1 MPNITGHTELVGL
14 MAYPIRHTQSPT
26 THNLAY
32 DKNGDDVIQLAFEV
46 DNDSLKDA
54 VQSIRALKMLGSN
67 ISMPNK
73 TVVHKYLDEV
83 DEAAKLCGAINTVV
97 NLRDENGA
105 DAVYIGLKDD
115 TNARH
120 FAGLNFTEKKLQEAV
135 SFVHQHRR
143 KLHIA
148 INTFAHPDGYARWQR
163 AVDMAAQLGADA
175 LILADLAMLEYAA
188 ERYPHIERHVSVQ
201 ASATNEEAINFY
213 HRHFDVARVVLPRVL
228 SIHQVK
234 QLARVTPVPL
244 EVFAFG
250 SLCIMSEGR
259 CYLSS
264 YLTGESPNTV
274 GACSP
279 ARFVRW
285 QQTPQG
291 LESRLN
297 EVLIDRYQDGE
308 NAGYPTLC
316 KGRYLV
322 DGERYHA
329 LEEPTSLNTLELLPE
344 LMAANIAS
352 VKIEGRQRSPAY
364 VSQVA
369 KVWRQAIDRCK
380 ADPQNFVPQS
390 AWMETLGS
398 MSEGTQ
404 TTLGAYHR
412 KWQ

>member
-1 MPNITGHTELVGL
+1 MS
-14 MAYPIRHTQSPT
+14 RPT
-26 THNLAY
+26 
-32 DKNGDDVIQLAFEV
+32 
-46 DNDSLKDA
+46 
-54 VQSIRALKMLGSN
+54 
-67 ISMPNK
+67 P
-73 TVVHKYLDEV
+73 
-83 DEAAKLCGAINTVV
+83 
-97 NLRDENGA
+97 
-105 DAVYIGLKDD
+105 
-115 TNARH
+115 
-120 FAGLNFTEKKLQEAV
+120 
-135 SFVHQHRR
+135 
-143 KLHIA
+143 
-148 INTFAHPDGYARWQR
+148 W
-163 AVDMAAQLGADA
+163 
-175 LILADLAMLEYAA
+175 
-188 ERYPHIERHVSVQ
+188 
-201 ASATNEEAINFY
+201 
-213 HRHFDVARVVLPRVL
+213 ARVL
-228 SIHQVK
+228 
-234 QLARVTPVPL
+234 
-244 EVFAFG
+244 
-250 SLCIMSEGR
+250 
-259 CYLSS
+259 
-264 YLTGESPNTV
+264 
-274 GACSP
+274 
-279 ARFVRW
+279 RFVRW

-322 DGERYHA
+322 NGERYHA

-369 KVWRQAIDRCK
+369 KVWRQDRCK

>member
-1 MPNITGHTELVGL
+1 MELLCPAG
-14 MAYPIRHTQSPT
+14 
-26 THNLAY
+26 NLP
-32 DKNGDDVIQLAFEV
+32 
-46 DNDSLKDA
+46 
-54 VQSIRALKMLGSN
+54 ALK
-67 ISMPNK
+67 
-73 TVVHKYLDEV
+73 
-83 DEAAKLCGAINTVV
+83 AAI
-97 NLRDENGA
+97 DNGA

-120 FAGLNFTEKKLQEAV
+120 FAGLNFTEKKLQEAANY
-135 SFVHQHRR
+135 VHRHRR

-148 INTFAHPDGYARWQR
+148 INTFAHPDGYQRWER

-175 LILADLAMLEYAA
+175 LILADIAMLDYAA
-188 ERYPHIERHVSVQ
+188 TRYPHVERHVSVQ
-201 ASATNEEAINFY
+201 ASATNDEAIRFY
-213 HRHFDVARVVLPRVL
+213 QRNFDVARVVLPRVL
-228 SIHQVK
+228 SMHQVR
-234 QLARVTPVPL
+234 QLSRSSVVPL

-250 SLCIMSEGR
+250 SLCIMAEGR

-279 ARFVRW
+279 AKFVRW

-291 LESRLN
+291 MESRLN
-297 EVLIDRYQDGE
+297 DVLIDRYEEGE

-322 DGERYHA
+322 DGSKYHA

-344 LMAANIAS
+344 LFAANIAS

-364 VSQVA
+364 VSQVTR
-369 KVWRQAIDRCK
+369 VWRAAIDRCK
-380 ADPQNFVPQS
+380 ADPQGFTTD
-390 AWMETLGS
+390 AEWMHQLGS

>member
-1 MPNITGHTELVGL
+1 MELLCPAG
-14 MAYPIRHTQSPT
+14 
-26 THNLAY
+26 NLP
-32 DKNGDDVIQLAFEV
+32 
-46 DNDSLKDA
+46 
-54 VQSIRALKMLGSN
+54 ALK
-67 ISMPNK
+67 
-73 TVVHKYLDEV
+73 
-83 DEAAKLCGAINTVV
+83 AAI
-97 NLRDENGA
+97 ENGA

-175 LILADLAMLEYAA
+175 LILADIAMLEYAA

-201 ASATNEEAINFY
+201 ASATNEEAIRFY
-213 HRHFDVARVVLPRVL
+213 HRNFDVARVVLPRVL

-234 QLARVTPVPL
+234 QLARATPVPL

-250 SLCIMSEGR
+250 SLCIMAEGR

-316 KGRYLV
+316 KGRY
-322 DGERYHA
+322 R
-329 LEEPTSLNTLELLPE
+329 
-344 LMAANIAS
+344 LMASAITRWRSPPAS
-352 VKIEGRQRSPAY
+352 TPGTVAGIDGRQYRLGENRRPSAQPGLRDP
-364 VSQVA
+364 VA
-369 KVWRQAIDRCK
+369 KVWRRAIDRCK

-390 AWMETLGS
+390 ARMETPGA

>member
-1 MPNITGHTELVGL
+1 MCLHCLLADPITFYACSTFYCSSESSRDHSRVRPVMDGGACYICQRAEGYLT
-14 MAYPIRHTQSPT
+14 
-26 THNLAY
+26 LA
-32 DKNGDDVIQLAFEV
+32 DGN
-46 DNDSLKDA
+46 
-54 VQSIRALKMLGSN
+54 RW
-67 ISMPNK
+67 
-73 TVVHKYLDEV
+73 VHKQCALSVRGCLYN
-83 DEAAKLCGAINTVV
+83 AV
-97 NLRDENGA
+97 NSAWGESAPSPLVR
-105 DAVYIGLKDD
+105 
-115 TNARH
+115 T
-120 FAGLNFTEKKLQEAV
+120 
-135 SFVHQHRR
+135 
-143 KLHIA
+143 
-148 INTFAHPDGYARWQR
+148 
-163 AVDMAAQLGADA
+163 
-175 LILADLAMLEYAA
+175 
-188 ERYPHIERHVSVQ
+188 HV
-201 ASATNEEAINFY
+201 EFL
-213 HRHFDVARVVLPRVL
+213 LPRVL

-234 QLARVTPVPL
+234 QLARVTPIPL

>member
-1 MPNITGHTELVGL
+1 MKKRYLLLFAVFL
-14 MAYPIRHTQSPT
+14 
-26 THNLAY
+26 
-32 DKNGDDVIQLAFEV
+32 LAFGALFTLLSAAPLQQRPRDYLEISV
-46 DNDSLKDA
+46 ITRESDSSIWA
-54 VQSIRALKMLGSN
+54 SIRQGMEQAANDFDVELRLVTLTETNSVSEQRMLLSR
-67 ISMPNK
+67 
-73 TVVHKYLDEV
+73 
-83 DEAAKLCGAINTVV
+83 EAKG
-97 NLRDENGA
+97 
-105 DAVYIGLKDD
+105 
-115 TNARH
+115 
-120 FAGLNFTEKKLQEAV
+120 
-135 SFVHQHRR
+135 
-143 KLHIA
+143 
-148 INTFAHPDGYARWQR
+148 
-163 AVDMAAQLGADA
+163 GADA

>member
-1 MPNITGHTELVGL
+1 MELLCPAG
-14 MAYPIRHTQSPT
+14 
-26 THNLAY
+26 NLP
-32 DKNGDDVIQLAFEV
+32 
-46 DNDSLKDA
+46 
-54 VQSIRALKMLGSN
+54 ALK
-67 ISMPNK
+67 
-73 TVVHKYLDEV
+73 
-83 DEAAKLCGAINTVV
+83 AAI
-97 NLRDENGA
+97 DNGA

-120 FAGLNFTEKKLQEAV
+120 FAGLNFTEKKLQEAANY
-135 SFVHQHRR
+135 VHRHRR

-148 INTFAHPDGYARWQR
+148 INTFAHPDGYQRWER

-175 LILADLAMLEYAA
+175 LILADIAMLDYAA
-188 ERYPHIERHVSVQ
+188 TKYPHVERHVSVQ
-201 ASATNEEAINFY
+201 ASATNDEAIRFY
-213 HRHFDVARVVLPRVL
+213 KNNFDVARVVLPRVL
-228 SIHQVK
+228 SMHQVR
-234 QLARVTPVPL
+234 QLSRTTVVPL

-250 SLCIMSEGR
+250 SLCIMAEGR

-285 QQTPQG
+285 QQTAEG
-291 LESRLN
+291 MESRLN
-297 EVLIDRYQDGE
+297 DVLIDRYDEGE

-322 DGERYHA
+322 DGTKYHA

-344 LMAANIAS
+344 LFAANIAS

-369 KVWRQAIDRCK
+369 RVWRMAIDRCM
-380 ADPQNFVPQS
+380 ADPQNYKTDE
-390 AWMETLGS
+390 AWMNALGA

>member
-1 MPNITGHTELVGL
+1 MELLCPAG
-14 MAYPIRHTQSPT
+14 
-26 THNLAY
+26 NLP
-32 DKNGDDVIQLAFEV
+32 
-46 DNDSLKDA
+46 
-54 VQSIRALKMLGSN
+54 ALKAA
-67 ISMPNK
+67 
-73 TVVHKYLDEV
+73 V
-83 DEAAKLCGAINTVV
+83 D
-97 NLRDENGA
+97 NGA

-135 SFVHQHRR
+135 NYVHRHQR

-148 INTFAHPDGYARWQR
+148 INTFAHPDGFERWQK
-163 AVDMAAQLGADA
+163 AIDMAAHLGADA
-175 LILADLAMLEYAA
+175 LILADIAMLEYAA
-188 ERYPHIERHVSVQ
+188 ERYPQIERHVSVQ
-201 ASATNEEAINFY
+201 ASATNTQAIAFY
-213 HRHFDVARVVLPRVL
+213 QRNFDVARIVLPRVL

-234 QLARVTPVPL
+234 QLAQSSPVPL

-250 SLCIMSEGR
+250 SLCIMAEGR

-291 LESRLN
+291 MESRLN
-297 EVLIDRYQDGE
+297 DVLIDRYAPDE

-316 KGRYLV
+316 KGRYFV
-322 DGERYHA
+322 DKHCYHA
-329 LEEPTSLNTLELLPE
+329 LEEPTSLNTLALLPE
-344 LMAANIAS
+344 LMAMNIAS

-364 VSQVA
+364 VSEVA
-369 KVWRQAIDRCK
+369 RVWRAAIDQCK
-380 ADPQNFVPQS
+380 KDPQGFKTQPRWMS
-390 AWMETLGS
+390 ALGKI
-398 MSEGTQ
+398 SEGTQ

>member
-1 MPNITGHTELVGL
+1 MELLCPAG
-14 MAYPIRHTQSPT
+14 
-26 THNLAY
+26 NLP
-32 DKNGDDVIQLAFEV
+32 
-46 DNDSLKDA
+46 
-54 VQSIRALKMLGSN
+54 ALK
-67 ISMPNK
+67 
-73 TVVHKYLDEV
+73 
-83 DEAAKLCGAINTVV
+83 AAI
-97 NLRDENGA
+97 DNGA

-120 FAGLNFTEKKLQEAV
+120 FAGLNFNDKKLQEAR
-135 SFVHQHRR
+135 SYVHQHKR

-148 INTFAHPDGYARWQR
+148 INTFAHPDGFQRWQR
-163 AVDMAAQLGADA
+163 AVDSAAQAGADI
-175 LILADLAMLEYAA
+175 LILADLATLEYAA

-201 ASATNEEAINFY
+201 ASATNEEAIRFY
-213 HRHFDVARVVLPRVL
+213 QKHFDVARVVLPRVL

-234 QLARVTPVPL
+234 QLARTSPVPL

-250 SLCIMSEGR
+250 SLCIMAEGR

-285 QQTPQG
+285 QQTDKG
-291 LESRLN
+291 MESRLN
-297 EVLIDRYQDGE
+297 NVLIDRYQENE

-322 DGERYHA
+322 DGKRYHA
-329 LEEPTSLNTLELLPE
+329 LEEPTSLNTLSLLPE

-364 VSQVA
+364 VSQVTR
-369 KVWRQAIDRCK
+369 VWREAIDRCK
-380 ADPQNFVPQS
+380 ASPERYAPTPE
-390 AWMETLGS
+390 WMNALGAVA
-398 MSEGTQ
+398 EGTQ

-412 KWQ
+412 EWQ

>member
-1 MPNITGHTELVGL
+1 MELLCPAG
-14 MAYPIRHTQSPT
+14 
-26 THNLAY
+26 NLP
-32 DKNGDDVIQLAFEV
+32 
-46 DNDSLKDA
+46 
-54 VQSIRALKMLGSN
+54 ALK
-67 ISMPNK
+67 
-73 TVVHKYLDEV
+73 
-83 DEAAKLCGAINTVV
+83 AAI
-97 NLRDENGA
+97 DNGA

-120 FAGLNFTEKKLQEAV
+120 FAGLNFNDKKLQEAR
-135 SFVHQHRR
+135 SYVHQHKR

-148 INTFAHPDGYARWQR
+148 INTFAHPDGFQRWQR
-163 AVDMAAQLGADA
+163 AVDSAADAGADV
-175 LILADLAMLEYAA
+175 LILADLATLEYAA

-201 ASATNEEAINFY
+201 ASATNEQAIHFY
-213 HRHFDVARVVLPRVL
+213 QKHFDVARVVLPRVL

-234 QLARVTPVPL
+234 QLARTSPVPL

-250 SLCIMSEGR
+250 SLCIMAEGR

-285 QQTPQG
+285 QQTDKG
-291 LESRLN
+291 MESRLN
-297 EVLIDRYQDGE
+297 NVLIDRYQDHE

-322 DGERYHA
+322 DGKRYHA
-329 LEEPTSLNTLELLPE
+329 LEEPTSLNTLSLLPE

-364 VSQVA
+364 VSQVTR
-369 KVWRQAIDRCK
+369 VWREAIDRCK
-380 ADPQNFVPQS
+380 ASPECYAPNPE
-390 AWMETLGS
+390 WMDALGAVA
-398 MSEGTQ
+398 EGTQ

-412 KWQ
+412 EWQ

>member
-1 MPNITGHTELVGL
+1 MELLCPAG
-14 MAYPIRHTQSPT
+14 
-26 THNLAY
+26 NLP
-32 DKNGDDVIQLAFEV
+32 
-46 DNDSLKDA
+46 SLK
-54 VQSIRALKMLGSN
+54 
-67 ISMPNK
+67 
-73 TVVHKYLDEV
+73 
-83 DEAAKLCGAINTVV
+83 AAI
-97 NLRDENGA
+97 ENGA

-120 FAGLNFTEKKLQEAV
+120 FAGLNFTEKRLLEGARY
-135 SFVHQHRR
+135 VHQHGR
-143 KLHIA
+143 KLHVA
-148 INTFAHPDGYARWQR
+148 INTFAHPDGYKRWEN
-163 AVDMAAQLGADA
+163 AVDRAADIGADA

-201 ASATNEEAINFY
+201 ASATNLEAVNFY
-213 HRHFDVARVVLPRVL
+213 HHHFAVSRVVLPRVL
-228 SIHQVK
+228 SMHQVR

-250 SLCIMSEGR
+250 SLCIMAEGR

-279 ARFVRW
+279 ARYVRW
-285 QQTPQG
+285 QQTSEG

-297 EVLIDRYQDGE
+297 EVLIDRYSEGE

-316 KGRYLV
+316 KGRYKV
-322 DGERYHA
+322 DGVQYHA
-329 LEEPTSLNTLELLPE
+329 LEEPTSLNTLTLLPE
-344 LMAANIAS
+344 LLQANIAS

-369 KVWRQAIDRCK
+369 RIWRQAIDRCM
-380 ADPQNFVPQS
+380 ADPAAFNVQQS
-390 AWMETLGS
+390 WMAALGAL
-398 MSEGTQ
+398 SEGTQ